1 MSNFSVR
8 PPGVLEMKKPS
19 IPLGLVFSQSG
30 PYGMMGGE
38 LLKSALMAIDEINV
52 CAAFD
57 FTFVPYLRDP
67 GGVVAAYHTA
77 CDELIR
83 DERVDHIIGCYTSA
97 SRKQVIPIVE
107 RTERLLW
114 YPARYEGFESSD
126 NVIYVGAAPN
136 HNVVPLVRHMLDHV
150 SSDVFCV
157 GSNYVWTWET
167 NRVIREIV
175 TSAGGRMLAERLLEL
190 GETSV
195 DHIVREIIDRKPPVV
210 FNTLVGESSYAFVRA
225 LHEATTR
232 AGLAIPMLS
241 CSLCEPELKLIGA
254 PASVGCITSSAYFES
269 IERPENRAFVA
280 RWKARHGIDSNP
292 SVDGQSTYVCVM
304 LLARAIRRAGSTDV
318 AAVRR
323 AAANHRYDSPQGQVW
338 VDPDN
343 NHCFLTPRLAR
354 SVHGCQFDI
363 FWEAEAPER
372 PDPYLSNLDLA
383 AIGLSPEKSN
393 DAMSK
398 RPNHLRI
405 VK

>member
-1 MSNFSVR
+1 MT
-8 PPGVLEMKKPS
+8 KPS
-19 IPLGLVFSQSG
+19 VPLGLVFSRSG
-30 PYGMMGGE
+30 PYAMMARE
-38 LLKSALMAIDEINV
+38 MEKSALMAVDEVNESHE
-52 CAAFD
+52 FD
-57 FTFVPYLRDP
+57 FTFTAHLRDP
-67 GGVVAAYHTA
+67 GGIVPAYHTA
-77 CDELIR
+77 CDDLIR
-83 DERVDHIIGCYTSA
+83 EERVEHIVGCYTSA

-114 YPARYEGFESSD
+114 HPARYEGFESSD

-136 HNVVPLVRHMLDHV
+136 QHVVPLVRHMLDQI
-150 SSDVFCV
+150 STDVFCI
-157 GSNYVWTWET
+157 GSNYVWTWEM

-175 TSAGGRMLAERLLEL
+175 TSTGGRILAERLLEL
-190 GETSV
+190 GETAV
-195 DHIVREIIDRKPPVV
+195 DHIVKEIIDRRPPAV
-210 FNTLVGESSYAFVRA
+210 FNTLVGESSYAFMRA

-241 CSLCEPELKLIGA
+241 CSLCEPELKLIGPEA
-254 PASVGCITSSAYFES
+254 AVGCITSSAYFES
-269 IERPENRAFVA
+269 IDRPENRAFVA
-280 RWKARHGIDSNP
+280 RWKARHGADSNP

-323 AAANHRYDSPQGQVW
+323 AAANHRYDSPQGPVW

-354 SVHGCQFDI
+354 SVPGCQFEI
-363 FWEAEAPER
+363 FWEAAAPER

-383 AIGLSPEKSN
+383 SIGTKLEAR
-393 DAMSK
+393 DDLLAK
-398 RPNHLRI
+398 RPNHLRV

>member
-1 MSNFSVR
+1 
-8 PPGVLEMKKPS
+8 MKKPAL
-19 IPLGLVFSQSG
+19 PLGLVFSQSG
-30 PYGMMGGE
+30 PYAMMASE
-38 LLKSALMAIDEINV
+38 MLKSALMAVDEVNQSDE
-52 CAAFD
+52 FD
-57 FTFVPYLRDP
+57 FNFVPHLRNP
-67 GGVVAAYHTA
+67 GGVVTAYHTA
-77 CDELIR
+77 CDDLIR
-83 DERVDHIIGCYTSA
+83 EEQVHHIVGCYTSA

-114 YPARYEGFESSD
+114 HPARYEGFESSD

-150 SSDVFCV
+150 SSDVFCI

-175 TSAGGRMLAERLLEL
+175 TSAGGRILAERLLEL
-190 GETSV
+190 GETAV
-195 DHIVREIIDRKPPVV
+195 DHIVREIIDRKPPAV
-210 FNTLVGESSYAFVRA
+210 FNTLVGESSYVFIRA

-241 CSLCEPELKLIGA
+241 CSLCEPELKLIGSA
-254 PASVGCITSSAYFES
+254 ASVGCITSSAYFES

-280 RWKARHGIDSNP
+280 RWKARHGMDSSP

-304 LLARAIRRAGSTDV
+304 LLARAIRRAGSADV
-318 AAVRR
+318 GAVRR
-323 AAANHRYDSPQGQVW
+323 AAANHRYDSPQGPVW

-354 SVHGCQFDI
+354 SVPGCQFQI
-363 FWEAEAPER
+363 FWEADTPER

-383 AIGLSPEKSN
+383 AIGTGAEKSN
-393 DAMSK
+393 DAMTK
-398 RPNHLRI
+398 RSNHLRI